1 MNKMILFVYVKDHN
15 VNVIHVHQFL
25 INLVLLFL
33 INFLFLY
40 DIVFLIFVY
49 VVYDNFQLFLID
61 NQVFAVDY
69 QEIVFHLN
77 MIDLLFQ
84 LNIFLIVLYDLLMI
98 ENRKL
103 IEMNHIHV
111 LTVLFVHDIDHEIIL
126 ILFLDLNLIK

>member
-1 MNKMILFVYVKDHN
+1 M
-15 VNVIHVHQFL
+15 
-25 INLVLLFL
+25 FL

-40 DIVFLIFVY
+40 NIVFLIFVY

-61 NQVFAVDY
+61 NQVFVVDY

-77 MIDLLFQ
+77 MIHLLFQ

>member
-1 MNKMILFVYVKDHN
+1 
-15 VNVIHVHQFL
+15 
-25 INLVLLFL
+25 
-33 INFLFLY
+33 
-40 DIVFLIFVY
+40 
-49 VVYDNFQLFLID
+49 LFLID
-61 NQVFAVDY
+61 NQVFVVDY

-77 MIDLLFQ
+77 MIHLLFQ